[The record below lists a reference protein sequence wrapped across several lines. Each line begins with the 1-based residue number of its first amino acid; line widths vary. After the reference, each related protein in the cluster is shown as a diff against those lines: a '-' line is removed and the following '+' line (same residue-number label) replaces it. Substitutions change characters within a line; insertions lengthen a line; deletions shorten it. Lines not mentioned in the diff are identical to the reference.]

1 MQSVTMPPQRL
12 AVRKKKVKWGEYK
25 SSHQIL
31 NKNLVNVP
39 LIGIL
44 KLYTSNMEKY
54 YSIPRCFR
62 DVEIYLD
69 IDIVRNEWII
79 ALKII
84 FKELTSQKHVR
95 TVAFF
100 ILLNTT
106 ITSFRDKVDVPWSAT
121 QKCPSRKIF
130 VCKDSRLA

>member
-1 MQSVTMPPQRL
+1 
-12 AVRKKKVKWGEYK
+12 
-25 SSHQIL
+25 
-31 NKNLVNVP
+31 
-39 LIGIL
+39 
-44 KLYTSNMEKY
+44 MEKY

-106 ITSFRDKVDVPWSAT
+106 ITSFRDKVDVP
-121 QKCPSRKIF
+121 
-130 VCKDSRLA
+130 